1 MSNHELVNILIGAAV
16 VALLVVRQ
24 MRTRRVKEDSAAR
37 ITAILGVIGII
48 ELVDA
53 GKGHHVGAAT
63 IAWIVLTLVVGAA
76 LGAVRA
82 VTVRIWRTAEGPAL
96 RKGTALT
103 AVLWVVSLGLHLGM
117 ESLIDHSSG
126 IAGFGSAGL
135 LLYLAVTLGVQREIV
150 RWRAS
155 RVTVTPA

>member
-1 MSNHELVNILIGAAV
+1 MGATPRYGAPMSNHELVNILIGAAV

-53 GKGHHVGAAT
+53 GKGHHVSAAT

-76 LGAVRA
+76 LGACTGGHSEDLANRRR
-82 VTVRIWRTAEGPAL
+82 TRIT
-96 RKGTALT
+96 
-103 AVLWVVSLGLHLGM
+103 
-117 ESLIDHSSG
+117 
-126 IAGFGSAGL
+126 
-135 LLYLAVTLGVQREIV
+135 
-150 RWRAS
+150 
-155 RVTVTPA
+155 